1 MCPDERAALKQCSFV
16 FAEKR
21 NIVFVVPENLDCS
34 VYLEVIPTA
43 EVKRFDDSYFTGI
56 SSYSR
61 LLLTPDF
68 YHCFEEYT
76 YMLIYQLDGWVF
88 RDELD
93 EWCGKEYEYI
103 GAPFFLQDGKKRLP
117 VVGNGGV
124 SLRNIAAMLRVLSA
138 PEKKMFPNKLLWR
151 FFRNYIAQCRYL
163 CCLGPLLKMTGF
175 LSNTRGHFLDSVRR
189 SGLNQED
196 VVFYFLSREFT
207 ADGLLMAPLEEA
219 VLFSLDAAPRLF
231 FREVPA
237 FCHAWRKNDPEF
249 WTKYIKVTEN
259 EKSTN

>member
-21 NIVFVVPENLDCS
+21 DIVFVVPENLDCS

-43 EVKRFDDSYFTGI
+43 EVKRFDDSYFADVSG
-56 SSYSR
+56 YSC
-61 LLLTPDF
+61 LLLMPDF
-68 YHCFEEYT
+68 YRCFGGYT
-76 YMLIYQLDGWVF
+76 HMLIYQLDGWVF

-103 GAPFFLQDGKKRLP
+103 GAPFYLQNGVKQLA

-124 SLRNIAAMLRVLSA
+124 SLRNIAAMLRVLTA

-163 CCLGPLLKMTGF
+163 CCLGPLLKIIG
-175 LSNTRGHFLDSVRR
+175 LLPNTRGRFLDSVRC
-189 SGLNQED
+189 SKLNQED

-207 ADGLLMAPLEEA
+207 ADGLLMAQLEDA
-219 VLFSLDAAPRLF
+219 ALFSLDSTPEIF
-231 FREVPA
+231 FRKLPA
-237 FCHAWRKNDPEF
+237 FCHAWRKNNPEF
-249 WTKYIKVTEN
+249 WKKYIEIAKN
-259 EKSTN
+259 EKSTI

>member
-1 MCPDERAALKQCSFV
+1 MSPDERAALEQCAAV

-21 NIVFVVPENLDCS
+21 DIVFIVPESLDCS
-34 VYLEVIPTA
+34 VYLKVIPSA
-43 EVKRFDDSYFTGI
+43 AVKCFDDSYFTGI

-76 YMLIYQLDGWVF
+76 HMLIYQLDGWVF

-117 VVGNGGV
+117 VAGNGGV
-124 SLRNIAAMLRVLSA
+124 SLRNIAAMLRVLSS
-138 PEKKMFPNKLLWR
+138 PEKKMFPRKLLWR
-151 FFRNYIAQCRYL
+151 FCRNYVAGYRYL
-163 CCLGPLLKMTGF
+163 RCLGPLLKMTGL